1 MEHNESVVGKE
12 ISSKGLLPATPE
24 LRYNE
29 IVDQHL
35 LLEKPQLTELNVR
48 LKKIKDDLVY
58 HDKAV
63 QTDVTVDQITRM
75 EQTPLKQ
82 LDKLKRDL
90 FMEDVQQ
97 DDSGLPSLSCLLV
110 LFYFLKPVKSYMKH
124 WDEKSKNWP

>member
-24 LRYNE
+24 LHYNE

-75 EQTPLKQ
+75 EQTPLK
-82 LDKLKRDL
+82 
-90 FMEDVQQ
+90 
-97 DDSGLPSLSCLLV
+97 
-110 LFYFLKPVKSYMKH
+110 
-124 WDEKSKNWP
+124 